1 MPPDKP
7 TRGRMGRIQQLPTEI
22 KAYLD
27 RRLREGASQAAV
39 IEETR
44 AMLADLGEPPLS
56 RSGVNRYA
64 TQMELVGQRFRQ
76 SREVAEMWVA
86 RFGEEPPGEVGQLI
100 VQMLH
105 TLAFETTLRMT
116 EGDDALDPDALKDL
130 ALAVQRLERAAEIG
144 TKRVREVRREAAE
157 AAVQAASDEARDA
170 GVDFGPDAIRRIR
183 EQVYGLY
190 DG

>member
-1 MPPDKP
+1 MPPDKI
-7 TRGRMGRIQQLPTEI
+7 TRGRMGRIKQLPPEI

-44 AMLADLGEPPLS
+44 AMLAELGEPPLS

-64 TQMELVGQRFRQ
+64 AQMEQVGQQFRE
-76 SREVAEMWVA
+76 SREIAEMWVA
-86 RFGEEPPGEVGQLI
+86 RFGEEPTGEVGQLI

-105 TLAFETTLRMT
+105 TLAFQTTLALT
-116 EGDDALDPDALKDL
+116 KGDAGPDPETLNEL

-144 TKRVREVRREAAE
+144 TKRERAWRR
-157 AAVQAASDEARDA
+157 QAADKVSKAVRTAGAPADLEATL
-170 GVDFGPDAIRRIR
+170 RRILF
-183 EQVYGLY
+183 EEGA
-190 DG
+190 